1 MRTWKILLLLCLL
14 PPLTTNAQ
22 TNITSLADITDAN
35 GNYRITANIA
45 NGSPGVSTFSG
56 TLEAAIDSTTHMP
69 YRISGLEAPLFDT
82 LTGTVNNLVLEG
94 VGISGHSGNTGAI
107 ACVANGAARI
117 YNVGILGGS
126 VGGTGNTGGLV
137 GLLDGT
143 ARVVNCYSYAD
154 ITSGTNVGGIV
165 GYNNQTTSAANNGQK
180 TMVFACMF
188 YGDITG
194 GTTKSP
200 IYGGTI
206 ISNAGSNGTSGV
218 SNFNYFRL
226 EAPYVQPTGITYNC
240 ALGAEDRFLKRFEF
254 YRHIL
259 NGQRQLAGWWAT
271 GTYSKDDM
279 LKWVLLPDSL
289 GTDHPY
295 PILMQQG
302 KYPSVVNID
311 AANAQENQPRN
322 QGGKLGTLTV
332 NIQMGDGAVY
342 QRPSGAAITT
352 SQLTLN
358 ITDKDT
364 AHFNFNY
371 YKVQLPYYNDVG
383 TKNYNGYRVVTGW
396 KIVSITGGTPGT
408 FTASDTWGGYNF
420 ADRHCTNKDL
430 YSVSGRIF
438 NQGAY
443 WDVPEGV
450 TAITI
455 EPYWAKCV
463 YLADPNADKVYS
475 ADMATGYNVSNVG
488 GGSRYTNGSSYSIA
502 GENQVVYTSIG
513 NAISSSNSTGLF
525 VGIVGDA
532 NNQSV
537 YDYAVVL
544 VGNYHHY
551 FATNKMEAS
560 KAKPY
565 TVTSIDLDGDNEPD
579 YSYILRFDGRTE
591 THPVRADF
599 INIPG
604 LGMAQKTTGGTGS
617 YNFGIMIPK
626 GWFESTNT
634 SLFRFTQFEYE
645 HSARS
650 TTDAI
655 IVQGGVMEQWV
666 SNNQK
671 GTSNK
676 IPYIHVGGNVWFKE
690 FHTGC
695 HQDKQIATKHSPV
708 SVTGGDYNEFY
719 LTGLYR
725 GDFNNKEDN
734 AECYINGGRFGTV
747 CGAAM
752 EGIGKA
758 NGGSNTGNISWL
770 IQNADIREFYAG
782 GLNAAK
788 PVTGNLTTTIVDS
801 HVNIFCGG
809 PKFGDM
815 STNKTVITNA
825 TGCTF
830 GTFFGAGYGGNSY
843 SRYAPSNQN
852 SVTNINW
859 NNWVVGQYTQSYN
872 STYGGVSTQFGYQF
886 LPMSDNKTNVAR
898 IFVDFVKFSLAT
910 TRNITSN
917 LTSCTINGN
926 FYGGGSLGK
935 VNGPVTSTLTNCTVK
950 GNVYGAG
957 FSASLPTVQVDAI
970 GFETEPYYYDQ
981 LGTYRK
987 GVKYKNNP
995 DYAPTTYTWEH
1006 GDAISIDKDKHILY
1020 TTEDL
1025 TKTNLGSVTGN
1036 IKLPLKGTTKV
1047 RGSVFGGGEESVVGG
1062 NTEVQINDQTRVYG
1076 NIYGGGN
1083 MGKVNQNTKVILNGT
1098 EL

>member
-1 MRTWKILLLLCLL
+1 M
-14 PPLTTNAQ
+14 LTTIIAALMPLMMWAQ
-22 TNITSLADITDAN
+22 TDITNLSSITNMA
-35 GNYRITANIA
+35 GHYRITANVSGAGHSTIA
-45 NGSPGVSTFSG
+45 GPFTG
-56 TLEAAIDSTTHMP
+56 TLEAAIDPTTNMP
-69 YRISGLEAPLFDT
+69 YRITSLDAPLFEH
-82 LTGTVNNLVLEG
+82 LTGTVKNLVLDD
-94 VGISGHSGNTGAI
+94 VAISGHVGVTGAI
-107 ACVANGAARI
+107 ACEASGAARI
-117 YNVGILGGS
+117 YNVGILGGA
-126 VGGTGNTGGLV
+126 VGGTGYTGGLV
-137 GLLDGT
+137 GFLDGT

-154 ITSGTNVGGIV
+154 IT
-165 GYNNQTTSAANNGQK
+165 
-180 TMVFACMF
+180 
-188 YGDITG
+188 G

-200 IYGGTI
+200 IYGGTT

-226 EAPYVQPTGITYNC
+226 EAPYVQPTDVTYNC
-240 ALGAEDRFLKRFEF
+240 ALGAEDRFLQRFEF
-254 YRHIL
+254 FRHLL
-259 NGQRQLAGWWAT
+259 NSQRKLAGWWAT
-271 GTYSKDDM
+271 GNYSGSAM
-279 LKWVLLPDSL
+279 MKWVLLPDSI
-289 GTDHPY
+289 GTAHPY
-295 PILMQQG
+295 PILMEQG

-311 AANAQENQPRN
+311 AEHAVIGKPRN

-332 NIQMGDGAVY
+332 NIQMGDGVVY
-342 QRPSGAAITT
+342 QRPSGAEINT

-364 AHFNFNY
+364 THFNFNY

-383 TKNYNGYRVVTGW
+383 TKNYNGNRVVTGW
-396 KIVSITGGTPGT
+396 KIVKINGSTTGTGS
-408 FTASDTWGGYNF
+408 FTTGADAPAYNF
-420 ADRHCTNKDL
+420 ADRTCSNKDL

-463 YLADPNADKVYS
+463 YLADSNADKVFS
-475 ADMATGYNVSNVG
+475 ADMATGYNVSNIG
-488 GGSRYTNGSSYSIA
+488 GGTIYTNGNSYPIA
-502 GENQVVYTSIG
+502 GENQVVYTSMG
-513 NAISSSNSTGLF
+513 NAIASSGSALF
-525 VGIVGDA
+525 VGVDA
-532 NNQSV
+532 NSHSV

-551 FATNKMEAS
+551 YATNKIEAS

-565 TVTSIDLDGDNEPD
+565 TITSIDLDGDNEPD
-579 YSYILRFDGRTE
+579 YSYILRFDGRSE
-591 THPVRADF
+591 CHPLRIDF

-604 LGMAQKTTGGTGS
+604 LGMAQKSTGGTGS
-617 YNFGIMIPK
+617 YNFGILIPK
-626 GWFESTNT
+626 GWFEGTNT

-650 TTDAI
+650 ETDAI

-695 HQDKQIATKHSPV
+695 HQDKQIATKHSPI
-708 SVTGGDYNEFY
+708 SVTGGDYDEFY

-725 GDFNNKEDN
+725 GDVANYSDN
-734 AECYINGGRFGTV
+734 AECYINGGRFGIV
-747 CGAAM
+747 CGAAQ

-758 NGGSNTGNISWL
+758 NGADNTGNITWL

-788 PVTGNLTTTIVDS
+788 PVTGNLSTTIVDS
-801 HVNIFCGG
+801 YVDIFCGG

-815 STNKTVITNA
+815 SANKTVVTNA

-859 NNWVVGQYTQSYN
+859 NNWVVVQYTQSYN

-917 LTSCTINGN
+917 LTGCTINGN

-935 VNGPVTSTLTNCTVK
+935 VNGPVSSTLTDCTVK

-957 FSASLPTVQVDAI
+957 FSASLPTVLVDAI
-970 GFETEPYYYDQ
+970 GFETEPYYYEQ
-981 LGTYRK
+981 LGTYRT
-987 GVKYKNNP
+987 GVKYKNNAN
-995 DYAPTTYTWEH
+995 YAPTTYTWEH
-1006 GDAISIDKDKHILY
+1006 GDDIGIDKTNHILY
-1020 TTEDL
+1020 TTENL
-1025 TKTNLGSVTGN
+1025 SKTNLGSVTGN
-1036 IKLPLKGTTKV
+1036 ISLILQGKTKV

-1062 NTEVQINDQTRVYG
+1062 NTEVIINDQTRVYG

-1083 MGKVNQNTKVILNGT
+1083 MGEVNQNTKVILNGT